1 MKFGLKTLVASVV
14 VASGL
19 SSAVA
24 AESTPLPF
32 PGTITGNISVV
43 SSYNLRGITGGSKEG
58 SAITAW
64 APEND
69 NAAIQGGLDYSHD
82 SGLYLGYWFSTLG
95 YSYASL
101 NTAGCVGSDCS
112 RKSFENDFYGGFKG
126 KLTEDIGFQVGGTIY
141 YYHPGWESTG
151 YETIIGLNYKELSV
165 TAQTL
170 LNNVT
175 FGNKGD
181 TYFLATYAPALPAGF
196 TGKFQ
201 VGAYYY
207 GDDDEFLAANAKPGD
222 VTKTDFA
229 FRHATLGL
237 SHPLGDTGATWS
249 LDYIFGG
256 YARDEA
262 KQDNKAVLGLSYAF

>member
-14 VASGL
+14 LASGL

-43 SSYNLRGITGGSKEG
+43 SSYNLRGITN
-58 SAITAW
+58 
-64 APEND
+64 APED
-69 NAAIQGGLDYSHD
+69 DKAAVQGGLDYSHD
-82 SGLYLGYWFSTLG
+82 SGFYLGYWFSTLG
-95 YSYASL
+95 YSYADL
-101 NTAGCVGSDCS
+101 NPHSKGGNNT
-112 RKSFENDFYGGFKG
+112 SFENDFYGGFKG
-126 KLTEDIGFQVGGTIY
+126 KINDDLGYQIGGTIY
-141 YYHPGWESTG
+141 YYMPGWESTG
-151 YETIIGLNYKELSV
+151 YETMLGLSYKEFSV

-196 TGKFQ
+196 TGKAQ
-201 VGAYYY
+201 VAAYYY
-207 GDDDEFLAANAKPGD
+207 GDDDEF
-222 VTKTDFA
+222 VTTGSKDFN

-237 SHPLGDTGATWS
+237 SHPLGETGATWS
-249 LDYIFGG
+249 LDMVFGG
-256 YARDEA
+256 YDRLEA
-262 KQDNKAVLGLSYAF
+262 KQKNKAVLGLSYAF